1 MLMPLRASQDPS
13 GRRSSLPF
21 MSPKGMAPGR
31 RSSLLLSPLQGMEL
45 LAPHKS
51 LSSFFNRIPSERAVA
66 FGSVPAFPA
75 EEASVARTRSLEST
89 FGWARPGEYAL
100 RREVAV
106 PERPAGSLEPLRER
120 RSSLGRSR
128 PLGFLRKSTRAEFAV
143 RAPSTLRFIS
153 LLGSPRCGQAF
164 VRGTDEPRGRFE
176 GKQARVVRTMQS
188 MADAPCAQG
197 LLGGPRVEPRRQVC
211 PHVSPCTHHQ
221 VLLCVPKL
229 CFALCVAL
237 VSPCPENALSLFISC
252 TSLPPFTN
260 SAPRSI
266 HSGAPPSI
274 HLLFLL
280 TQPCF
285 PLIDG
290 VISAGDGWQLD
301 DSNRCTI
308 LRSHQQVC
316 LQPIQGQRVSSR
328 GQRPIH
334 LPHFISCPV
343 QLPARIV
350 LNGGG

>member
-1 MLMPLRASQDPS
+1 MLGGDILPPNASESKSGMSLQTSMQELHAEPAGRKPVYISPAVSPPNAGAGPWEARKGISVGGAAMLMPLRASQDPS

-75 EEASVARTRSLEST
+75 GEASVARTRSLEST

-164 VRGTDEPRGRFE
+164 LRGTDSRAGVLKVSRLGWFAPCNRWLTPPARRACWAGLEWSRCGRF
-176 GKQARVVRTMQS
+176 
-188 MADAPCAQG
+188 
-197 LLGGPRVEPRRQVC
+197 
-211 PHVSPCTHHQ
+211 
-221 VLLCVPKL
+221 
-229 CFALCVAL
+229 AL
-237 VSPCPENALSLFISC
+237 
-252 TSLPPFTN
+252 TSLPAHTTKFCFAFQN
-260 SAPRSI
+260 CVSLCASLSCLSALRTLFRFLF
-266 HSGAPPSI
+266 HARRCLPSQ
-274 HLLFLL
+274 
-280 TQPCF
+280 TVP
-285 PLIDG
+285 
-290 VISAGDGWQLD
+290 
-301 DSNRCTI
+301 
-308 LRSHQQVC
+308 
-316 LQPIQGQRVSSR
+316 
-328 GQRPIH
+328 
-334 LPHFISCPV
+334 
-343 QLPARIV
+343 PARYTQ
-350 LNGGG
+350 GPPPQYTYFSC